1 MTRDAPFALGLIVL
15 AVLYWLGADQIRVS
29 RLEGIVGAQAVPK
42 GLAVSLAIL
51 SVLLIAHNLWSGRR
65 AARVPV
71 GGEAEPGSGQAHLRA
86 AGMLLIGMAY
96 LGVVGTIGYIP
107 AIALLM
113 LATALY
119 MGRRLSAR
127 LVLISIGGALFY
139 YLLFVR
145 LLGIPL
151 PAGIWPGLWRGLAG

>member
-1 MTRDAPFALGLIVL
+1 
-15 AVLYWLGADQIRVS
+15 
-29 RLEGIVGAQAVPK
+29 
-42 GLAVSLAIL
+42 
-51 SVLLIAHNLWSGRR
+51 
-65 AARVPV
+65 
-71 GGEAEPGSGQAHLRA
+71 
-86 AGMLLIGMAY
+86 
-96 LGVVGTIGYIP
+96 
-107 AIALLM
+107 M